1 MCCWRALLKANKRSR
16 ELRPNAGQWTEVMQF
31 CYRDVKKMFV
41 ANGVACGPH
50 LVGNKMRFEKVRL
63 STVIAPF

>member
-1 MCCWRALLKANKRSR
+1 MK
-16 ELRPNAGQWTEVMQF
+16 F

-41 ANGVACGPH
+41 ANRVACGPH
-50 LVGNKMRFEKVRL
+50 LVGNKVRFEKVRL